1 MYYVGKEFSPNDGGY
16 KTLPNAKKAADKIGG
31 NVYDDNGVIVY
42 PEQHEAAETP
52 VEAAT
57 ATVEQPK
64 EEKAE
69 ENTAAG
75 ENAENEAQKNADG
88 QGVKATLTLTDDVP
102 DGALDTNPDGS
113 VNTYNA
119 NGEQI
124 GTISAEEFKR
134 AEAAAAELI
143 TEVHGSVTVV
153 RDGLLAIR
161 NAASWEDGHK
171 CGICKTGYTVDVVL
185 RFDIKGGVMY
195 QTADGRFISG
205 RDGDTVFNAA
215 E

>member
-1 MYYVGKEFSPNDGGY
+1 MYYVGKEFSPDNGGY

-42 PEQHEAAETP
+42 LEQHETAETP
-52 VEAAT
+52 AEAAE
-57 ATVEQPK
+57 AAVEQPK
-64 EEKAE
+64 EEKTE
-69 ENTAAG
+69 ENTAAE
-75 ENAENEAQKNADG
+75 ENAENEEQEGAG
-88 QGVKATLTLTDDVP
+88 LELTDDVP

-119 NGEQI
+119 NGERV
-124 GTISAEEFKR
+124 GTISAEELAKLQEN
-134 AEAAAAELI
+134 AGKCIE
-143 TEVHGSVTVV
+143 EVRGTVTVV

-185 RFDIKGGVMY
+185 RLDIKGGVMY
-195 QTADGRFISG
+195 QTADGRYISG

>member
-42 PEQHEAAETP
+42 PEQPETAETP
-52 VEAAT
+52 AEAAA
-57 ATVEQPK
+57 ATVEQPEK
-64 EEKAE
+64 KKAE
-69 ENTAAG
+69 ENTAAE
-75 ENAENEAQKNADG
+75 ENAENEEQEGAE
-88 QGVKATLTLTDDVP
+88 LELTDDVP

-119 NGEQI
+119 NGEQT

>member
-1 MYYVGKEFSPNDGGY
+1 MYYVGKEFSPDNGGY
-16 KTLPNAKKAADKIGG
+16 KTLPNAKKAADKIEG

-42 PEQHEAAETP
+42 PEQPEAAETP
-52 VEAAT
+52 AEAAAT
-57 ATVEQPK
+57 AVEQPK
-64 EEKAE
+64 EEKTE
-69 ENTAAG
+69 ENTAAE
-75 ENAENEAQKNADG
+75 ENAENEEQE
-88 QGVKATLTLTDDVP
+88 GVELELTDDVP

-119 NGEQI
+119 NGEQT